1 MSISSS
7 PLVVG
12 TGRILG
18 EENIYVKPFIYY
30 FSMIGCTCSLTK
42 QVFINYKTT
51 INQEKVMEGDIGFH
65 FTIPP
70 ELLAKL
76 KARAKQQGVT
86 VAGLLRTIIKRE
98 VGKL

>member
-1 MSISSS
+1 
-7 PLVVG
+7 
-12 TGRILG
+12 
-18 EENIYVKPFIYY
+18 
-30 FSMIGCTCSLTK
+30 
-42 QVFINYKTT
+42 
-51 INQEKVMEGDIGFH
+51 MEGDIGFH